1 LEFKFKINNESWNT
15 SAKPIKFDD
24 LKWLEVKVLCMFVD
38 EFSYYPQQKNLEN
51 AEEISKGNQF
61 SKAILS
67 FIQVEQTDEEN
78 DLKSREK
85 KLVNHLKWV
94 ARKNKTNFIV
104 LHSFAHLSESKA
116 SPEFTKELFN
126 EAEKRLLNAG
136 YLVAQ
141 TPFGYFLDLNIKA
154 PGFSQARIWASL

>member
-1 LEFKFKINNESWNT
+1 MYVN
-15 SAKPIKFDD
+15 
-24 LKWLEVKVLCMFVD
+24 
-38 EFSYYPQQKNLEN
+38 EFSYHPAQKNLEMM
-51 AEEISKGNQF
+51 EVITEGRSF
-61 SKAILS
+61 SNAILA

-94 ARKNKTNFIV
+94 ARKNETNTIV

-116 SPEFTKELFN
+116 SPEFTSELFCL
-126 EAEKRLLNAG
+126 AEKRLQNAE
-136 YLVAQ
+136 YKTAQ

-154 PGFSQARIWASL
+154 PGFSLARIWASL